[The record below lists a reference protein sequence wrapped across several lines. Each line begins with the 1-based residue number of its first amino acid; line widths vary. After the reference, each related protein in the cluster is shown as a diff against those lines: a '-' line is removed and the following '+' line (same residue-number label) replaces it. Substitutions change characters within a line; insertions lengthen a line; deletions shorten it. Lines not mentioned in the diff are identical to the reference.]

1 MRYFLIFILTLI
13 LISCNEKKGY
23 GTTIEYGDFIV
34 DISESECRDANA
46 KGNLLAVMK
55 EFQMEDEDY
64 LREVRDKL
72 VFYKGYVYSIRQF
85 YYKHICE
92 RKRKYHDK

>member
-1 MRYFLIFILTLI
+1 MRYFYIFILTLV

-23 GTTIEYGDFIV
+23 GTTIEYGERIK

-46 KGNLLAVMK
+46 KGNLLAVMY
-55 EFQMEDEDY
+55 EFQMRDEGA
-64 LREVRDKL
+64 LRDVRDKL
-72 VFYKGYVYSIRQF
+72 VYYKGFVYSIRQF
-85 YYKHICE
+85 YHKHICL